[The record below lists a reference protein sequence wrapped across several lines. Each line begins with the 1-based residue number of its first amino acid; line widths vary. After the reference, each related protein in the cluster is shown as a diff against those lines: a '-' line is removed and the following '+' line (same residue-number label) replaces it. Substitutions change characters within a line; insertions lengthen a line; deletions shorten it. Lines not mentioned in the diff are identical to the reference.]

1 MGNIDRSDNRS
12 FQTNFTD
19 EGIAVLTETLNEKLK
34 ELMGDTDEILVNYVI
49 VLLKNGKAKNQAK
62 NDLNLFLGDDS
73 DSFVSWLW
81 DHLALNIDLYVQSK
95 GLQDEAPK
103 SKVLS
108 KAQAGDDDFQSLNQK
123 SESVKSRS
131 RRNKDWNGLVGRDAE
146 APPLLSFV
154 VDNMHLDK
162 KDQSK
167 VNGGPK
173 APSLAPP
180 VQRKKGCAVEQQKVR
195 KRGCAVEQ
203 QKTMKRGCAVEQ
215 QKTKRDSVS
224 QVTID
229 APRRLLQFAVRDA
242 VASSNL
248 GTTVEP
254 SLKRLRA
261 AVSSSYVESSMVEHP
276 HRMQTISNLVKF
288 KSSGSAFDPI
298 DCDIYPSY
306 GNVQLEDNQYQEESP
321 YGNVQLED
329 NQYQE
334 ESPFLYH
341 EKNDYD
347 DQYAA
352 NMTMLDYETGF
363 QFEDNQYQE
372 ESPFLY
378 HEKNDYGDQYAA
390 NMTTLDHETGF
401 QFEDNQYQEESSF
414 LYHEK
419 TDYGDQYPA
428 NMTTLDHETGFQ
440 FEDNQYEEESPF
452 LYHEKNDFGDQYA
465 ANMTGVPSDSSSDN
479 EGFDDVN
486 FMGNRVGRVS
496 QFSSSGGKRGEYSLM
511 GNYSAAKNDD
521 SILLKKNRNQDQSA
535 AAPNSSKIVNISV
548 NVNAWNPPVPKQYAK
563 PRKVADLSGHKTLN
577 SGTRAPK
584 SGLSMV
590 NENAK
595 TVKIDSGKAKPTLD
609 LLKVTQKAQPSTPGT
624 GKF

>member
-1 MGNIDRSDNRS
+1 V
-12 FQTNFTD
+12 
-19 EGIAVLTETLNEKLK
+19 A
-34 ELMGDTDEILVNYVI
+34 
-49 VLLKNGKAKNQAK
+49 A
-62 NDLNLFLGDDS
+62 
-73 DSFVSWLW
+73 
-81 DHLALNIDLYVQSK
+81 
-95 GLQDEAPK
+95 
-103 SKVLS
+103 
-108 KAQAGDDDFQSLNQK
+108 
-123 SESVKSRS
+123 SR
-131 RRNKDWNGLVGRDAE
+131 
-146 APPLLSFV
+146 P
-154 VDNMHLDK
+154 
-162 KDQSK
+162 
-167 VNGGPK
+167 
-173 APSLAPP
+173 
-180 VQRKKGCAVEQQKVR
+180 
-195 KRGCAVEQ
+195 
-203 QKTMKRGCAVEQ
+203 
-215 QKTKRDSVS
+215 
-224 QVTID
+224 
-229 APRRLLQFAVRDA
+229 
-242 VASSNL
+242 SNL

-276 HRMQTISNLVKF
+276 HRMQTISNVVKF
-288 KSSGSAFDPI
+288 KPSGSAFDPI
-298 DCDIYPSY
+298 DCDMYPSY
-306 GNVQLEDNQYQEESP
+306 GNE
-321 YGNVQLED
+321 QLED

-352 NMTMLDYETGF
+352 NMTMLDHETGF

-372 ESPFLY
+372 ENPFLY

-401 QFEDNQYQEESSF
+401 QFEDNQFQEEESPF

-428 NMTTLDHETGFQ
+428 NMMTLDHETGFQ
-440 FEDNQYEEESPF
+440 FEDKYEEESPF
-452 LYHEKNDFGDQYA
+452 LYHEKNDFDDQYA
-465 ANMTGVPSDSSSDN
+465 ANMTMLDHETGVPSDSSSDN

-486 FMGNRVGRVS
+486 FMGNRVARVS
-496 QFSSSGGKRGEYSLM
+496 QFSSSGGKRGEDSLM

-521 SILLKKNRNQDQSA
+521 SMLRKKNRNQDQAA

-563 PRKVADLSGHKTLN
+563 PRKVAELSGHKTLN

-595 TVKIDSGKAKPTLD
+595 TAKIDSGKVSCFTCIQSNDTWSFCELIFID
-609 LLKVTQKAQPSTPGT
+609 VVGL
-624 GKF
+624 